1 MEVKANN
8 QSHHWPQTTQ
18 QLVRQG
24 EVISVLTRL
33 SREQQTQTVYLREI
47 MTTIVERQ
55 GARVCVCACVCPHVC
70 TCACAGE
77 GPHVAERQPI

>member
-8 QSHHWPQTTQ
+8 QNHHWPQATQ

-47 MTTIVERQ
+47 ITTKVERQ
-55 GARVCVCACVCPHVC
+55 GARVCTRMRVPARVHVC
-70 TCACAGE
+70 MRWR